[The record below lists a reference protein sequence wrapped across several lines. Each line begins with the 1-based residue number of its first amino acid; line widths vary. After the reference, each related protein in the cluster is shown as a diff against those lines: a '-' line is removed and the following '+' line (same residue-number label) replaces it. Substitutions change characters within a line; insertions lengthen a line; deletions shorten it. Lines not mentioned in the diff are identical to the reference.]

1 MGKGNSLAK
10 NTMLLSIGAIL
21 SKGLSFVMVPFFS
34 RWISSAD
41 YGTFDLL
48 MTYVSLLL
56 PVIGLASNDALFRF
70 SMDAKTKEEKIK
82 LVSNCFFIFTIN
94 SAIFLVI
101 AICLQFCVGWDL
113 GLYFFVLAIGEIYNL
128 H

>member
-1 MGKGNSLAK
+1 MIDEVVDMGKSSSLAK
-10 NTMLLSIGAIL
+10 NTMLLSLGAIL

-48 MTYVSLLL
+48 LTYVSLLL

-70 SMDAKTKEEKIK
+70 SMDAETKEEKVK
-82 LVSNCFFIFTIN
+82 LVSNCFSIFTIN
-94 SAIFLVI
+94 SLIFLVI
-101 AICLQFCVGWDL
+101 
-113 GLYFFVLAIGEIYNL
+113 
-128 H
+128 